1 RGRGAAR
8 RFGEVQGHE
17 APGPGRPQSGD
28 RGGDSDPR
36 QDGREVHGRQGAQG
50 PHQEIGPAPPAKS
63 TARPGPSLAAGVR
76 IMAPLPEVAMNG
88 VGAEIRG
95 LCQEIYLQDLVLS
108 LYGVYAPRLR
118 DPEGKRLI
126 ESYLQAEIHRQ
137 KRLERY
143 LAARG
148 ASLSPAIRALFVAA
162 GSAYGR
168 LTSHLGTRVM
178 LRMTLSS
185 SRRAARRA

>member
-1 RGRGAAR
+1 
-8 RFGEVQGHE
+8 
-17 APGPGRPQSGD
+17 
-28 RGGDSDPR
+28 
-36 QDGREVHGRQGAQG
+36 
-50 PHQEIGPAPPAKS
+50 
-63 TARPGPSLAAGVR
+63 LAAGVR

-143 LAARG
+143 LAPRRA
-148 ASLSPAIRALFVAA
+148 SPAPAIGAVVVAA

-168 LTSHLGTRVM
+168 LPRDLGTRVM

-185 SRRAARRA
+185 SRRAARRACGLLGAAADPELVNLSALRARNEGELSDDLCQHLIETAP